1 MPLTD
6 TKIRNAKPK
15 EKPYKLM
22 DGQGLF
28 LFISPNGSKLW
39 RFRFWLHGK
48 EGLYSIGDY
57 PLVSLAQAR
66 EARDKARTL
75 VKQGVHPVRQRQEVQ
90 LRQAHEANNSFEA
103 VAREWIE
110 HKAVKWGD
118 DRRKRVKRT
127 LEKEVFP
134 EIGALPIK
142 EVSSARLLP
151 VIRNIAKRPKR
162 PAPVTA
168 LLVQELCGSVFR
180 YAILTLRAEN
190 DPTYALRGVVERPR
204 IKHKT
209 PLDKKDIPIL
219 VGKLANYGGS
229 PVTIAALHLLLL
241 TFVRPGE
248 VRRAQWD
255 QIDLDAAEWRIPA
268 SNMKMRDTHIVPLSR
283 QAVDV
288 LRNLHCITD
297 GRNYV
302 FPNTRRPKSYMAST
316 TLNQALRNIGFSG
329 KFSAHGFRATASTH
343 MNEMDFDEDL
353 IERQLDHKERDESRA
368 SYNHAKY
375 LAKRKAM
382 MQEWADYLDSLIQGA
397 SKMNPVRSKADASVH
412 AAAE

>member
-1 MPLTD
+1 MSLTD

-22 DGQGLF
+22 DGLGLF
-28 LFISPNGSKLW
+28 LFVSPNGSKLW
-39 RFRFWLHGK
+39 RYRFWLHGK

-57 PLVSLAQAR
+57 PMVSLAQAR
-66 EARDKARTL
+66 EARDKARAL
-75 VKQGVHPVRQRQEVQ
+75 VKQGVHPVRQRQEVH
-90 LRQAHEANNSFEA
+90 LRQANEANNTFEA
-103 VAREWIE
+103 VAREWMD
-110 HKAVKWGD
+110 HKSVKWSEV
-118 DRRKRVKRT
+118 RHKRVKRT

-142 EVSSARLLP
+142 EISSARLLP
-151 VIRNIAKRPKR
+151 LIRNIAKRPKR

-180 YAILTLRAEN
+180 YSILTLRAEN

-209 PLDKKDIPIL
+209 PLDKKDIPVL

-229 PVTIAALHLLLL
+229 PVTVAALRLLLL

-268 SNMKMRDTHIVPLSR
+268 PIMKMRDTHIVPLSR
-283 QAVDV
+283 QAVGV
-288 LRNLHCITD
+288 IRELHRLTGD
-297 GRNYV
+297 RDYL
-302 FPNTRRPKSYMAST
+302 FPNIRRPKSFMAST
-316 TLNQALRNIGFSG
+316 TLNQALANIGFRG
-329 KFSAHGFRATASTH
+329 KFSAHGFRATASTL

-353 IERQLDHKERDESRA
+353 IERQLDHQERNATRA
-368 SYNHAKY
+368 SYNQAKH

-382 MQEWADYLDSLIQGA
+382 MQEWADYLDSLIRGA
-397 SKMNPVRSKADASVH
+397 DKVVSIRSKK
-412 AAAE
+412 AA

>member
-22 DGQGLF
+22 DQLGLF
-28 LFISPNGSKLW
+28 LFVSPNGSRLW

-57 PLVSLAQAR
+57 PMVSLAQAR
-66 EARDKARTL
+66 EVRDKARAL

-90 LRQAHEANNSFEA
+90 LRQAYEANNTFEA
-103 VAREWIE
+103 VAREWME
-110 HKAVKWGD
+110 HKSVKWSEV
-118 DRRKRVKRT
+118 RHKRVKRT

-134 EIGALPIK
+134 EIGVLPIK
-142 EVSSARLLP
+142 EISSARLLP
-151 VIRNIAKRPKR
+151 LIQSIAKRPKR

-168 LLVQELCGSVFR
+168 LLVQEICGSVFR

-190 DPTYALRGVVERPR
+190 DPVYALRGVVERPR

-229 PVTIAALHLLLL
+229 PVTVTALHLLLL

-248 VRRAQWD
+248 VRRAQWEH
-255 QIDLDAAEWRIPA
+255 IDLDAAEWRIPA
-268 SNMKMRDTHIVPLSR
+268 PLMKMRDTHIVPLSR
-283 QAVDV
+283 QAVRV
-288 LRNLHCITD
+288 LRELHRIT
-297 GRNYV
+297 GTRSYL
-302 FPNTRRPKSYMAST
+302 FPNTRRPKSFMAST
-316 TLNQALRNIGFSG
+316 TLNQALANIGFRG
-329 KFSAHGFRATASTH
+329 KFSAHGFRATASTL

-353 IERQLDHKERDESRA
+353 IERQLDHQERDATRA
-368 SYNHAKY
+368 SYNQAKH
-375 LAKRKAM
+375 LVKRRAM
-382 MQEWADYLDSLIQGA
+382 MQEWADYLDTLIRGA
-397 SKMNPVRSKADASVH
+397 GKVVPIKSKKAA
-412 AAAE
+412 